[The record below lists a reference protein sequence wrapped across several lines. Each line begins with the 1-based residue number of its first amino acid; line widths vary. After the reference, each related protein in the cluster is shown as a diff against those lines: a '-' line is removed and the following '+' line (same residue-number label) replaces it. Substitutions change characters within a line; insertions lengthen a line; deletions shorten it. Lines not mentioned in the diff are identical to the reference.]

1 METVLG
7 ELQAR
12 NLGAAERL
20 MRLSIDH
27 GLSVTAALA
36 ALGQELF
43 ELNLRHWHELAAA
56 DERECLRLR
65 AEHAGRIAE
74 RLVAGAARVAE
85 LGSEVRAG
93 FSRLLTEQLAAGNH
107 GLMDAFQGFFAVL
120 PAQAADF
127 PQMLT
132 LAVERAER
140 ALGEVASLLAQAAVP
155 ASAAPPSAP
164 PAAPKKKLRTRARTD
179 DVLPTLP
186 AMPALAADAPRA

>member
-27 GLSVTAALA
+27 SLSVTAALA
-36 ALGQELF
+36 ALGHELF

-56 DERECLRLR
+56 DESECLRLR

-74 RLVAGAARVAE
+74 RLVAGASRVAE

-120 PAQAADF
+120 PAQGADF
-127 PQMLT
+127 PQMLR
-132 LAVERAER
+132 LAVERCER
-140 ALGEVASLLAQAAVP
+140 ALGEVASLLARAAVP
-155 ASAAPPSAP
+155 ASAAPPAT
-164 PAAPKKKLRTRARTD
+164 PKKKLRTRARTD